1 MKRRLLWLAAPIV
14 AGHAGCIA
22 FPATAIALG
31 LPAALP
37 ICGGGLGPLLPAL
50 STMGLHLAAA
60 LGLAG
65 GVAML
70 VRLRKS
76 RTWTAWAGL
85 DSNQRPRD
93 YESPALT
100 G

>member
-22 FPATAIALG
+22 FPATAMALG
-31 LPAALP
+31 LPAVMP
-37 ICGGGLGPLLPAL
+37 ICGGGLSPLLPAL
-50 STMGLHLAAA
+50 STMGLQLAAT

-70 VRLRKS
+70 ARLRKS
-76 RTWTAWAGL
+76 RAWLCHAR
-85 DSNQRPRD
+85 STEFPMRP
-93 YESPALT
+93 SAL
-100 G
+100 